1 MTHWV
6 PLWANCWIMNV
17 SLGFDLGAAN
27 SNKIGYKLGEAYG
40 WIEGAANSKNLGD
53 ELGEDHVG
61 LKA

>member
-1 MTHWV
+1 
-6 PLWANCWIMNV
+6 MNI
-17 SLGFDLGAAN
+17 SLGFDMGAAN
-27 SNKIGYKLGEAYG
+27 GNKIGDKLGEAYG

>member
-1 MTHWV
+1 
-6 PLWANCWIMNV
+6 MNV